1 MISLRSTEQLF
12 LDTLYIDVS
21 CIMITYTISSN
32 FCKKRF
38 SASIPPGYFY
48 WRFLFYFI
56 STEKWNKKRKYPNGA
71 QIFTF
76 QGSFIK
82 RQTSDTSSDNEWC
95 NERQRQT
102 TTDNKWQRVTTND
115 NEWQRVVVLANFLFS
130 RIREEPTIMHPK
142 EIL

>member
-76 QGSFIK
+76 QGSFMK
-82 RQTSDTSSDNEWC
+82 RQTSDTLS
-95 NERQRQT
+95 
-102 TTDNKWQRVTTND
+102 DNKWYNEWQRVVQQDTTRENDWQRLITND
-115 NEWQRVVVLANFLFS
+115 NEWQRMTKSDNEFSFWLIYFFL
-130 RIREEPTIMHPK
+130 E
-142 EIL
+142 

>member
-82 RQTSDTSSDNEWC
+82 RQTSDTSSDNEWY
-95 NERQRQT
+95 
-102 TTDNKWQRVTTND
+102 
-115 NEWQRVVVLANFLFS
+115 NEWQRVVQRETTRDNEWQRLTTNGNKWQPVVVWLIFFFL
-130 RIREEPTIMHPK
+130 E
-142 EIL
+142 

>member
-76 QGSFIK
+76 QGSFMK
-82 RQTSDTSSDNEWC
+82 KQTSDTLS
-95 NERQRQT
+95 
-102 TTDNKWQRVTTND
+102 DNKWYNEWQRVVQRDTTRENDWQRLITND
-115 NEWQRVVVLANFLFS
+115 NEWQRMTKSDNEFSFWLIYFFL
-130 RIREEPTIMHPK
+130 E
-142 EIL
+142 